1 MGTYS
6 IIDDDPNKAQ
16 RCLNVKLAVVL
27 INLIGAPVSLIFLI
41 YCIVR
46 MIRKKKQVKIL
57 TTIILLIFFSEVV
70 QCISKLLQPFKYFF
84 EDRRK
89 RVEYKMFGRAII
101 CQFQI
106 VLAVY
111 SDYCSLICTFLLS
124 LKCYDALRYKNKYF
138 SNDNRT
144 KKKIILYTI
153 LGCLLAA
160 LLFLLLDR
168 YISQGN
174 VNYKYDSRDRCS
186 YWCWLGHYSSI
197 TCLVFYWVI
206 LIANIVLS
214 GKTFKFLSKKQ
225 RELSEGNEHML
236 VVSKKMERKYSNN
249 EEENNDSSDQD
260 DYSQNS
266 SHRVTN
272 YNAYNKDSEQI
283 NDLILIKIKCTIY
296 PLVTIFIWLLFAI
309 YRLVDD
315 IIMNKFDSSD
325 SEDDNNDDESEY
337 FDDHPTLAIVVQTFL
352 VIFTFFSSTR
362 GLFYGASFI
371 VFEEKMFGSFFR
383 KWFGAKNDISSV
395 STPRVSEIKISN
407 VELSEKKYNEDKEE
421 EENNEEEEENN
432 DDDEN
437 DDSKNESRDSENVEM
452 NSSEIRL
459 VEK

>member
-138 SNDNRT
+138 SNDNKT
-144 KKKIILYTI
+144 KQKLIIYTV
-153 LGCLLAA
+153 LTCLLIG
-160 LLFLLLDR
+160 LFFLLIDR
-168 YISQGN
+168 ILSQDN

-186 YWCWLGHYSSI
+186 YWCWLGHNSSI
-197 TCLVFYWVI
+197 ACFIVYWII
-206 LIANIVLS
+206 LIANIYLS
-214 GKTFKFLSKKQ
+214 IKTWRFLNDKQKELMGENEPLTLSVKKY
-225 RELSEGNEHML
+225 ENEDNSEEKNSDLEN
-236 VVSKKMERKYSNN
+236 SNN
-249 EEENNDSSDQD
+249 SKDSNQLNKA
-260 DYSQNS
+260 QILN
-266 SHRVTN
+266 N
-272 YNAYNKDSEQI
+272 YNYNSEDRNRI

-296 PLVTIFIWLLFAI
+296 PIVTIFIWLFAAT

-315 IIMNKFDSSD
+315 LMMKQFDDPDSD
-325 SEDDNNDDESEY
+325 VENDNEYEY
-337 FDDHPTLAIVVQTFL
+337 FDDHPKLAKLVQGSLVVHTIL
-352 VIFTFFSSTR
+352 SSTR
-362 GLFYGASFI
+362 GLFYGMSFI

-383 KWFGAKNDISSV
+383 KCFGVKIDNSS
-395 STPRVSEIKISN
+395 SSQTDDMKYEKEYFKRKKRKSE
-407 VELSEKKYNEDKEE
+407 D
-421 EENNEEEEENN
+421 ENNEEDE
-432 DDDEN
+432 DDD
-437 DDSKNESRDSENVEM
+437 DDDDNHKNSRVSGRISENVEM
-452 NSSEIRL
+452 NNSDVRYMDD
-459 VEK
+459 K